1 MKSYRLLSAL
11 GLVLATLPA
20 VRGQE
25 KSGQSGYFPTAVG
38 TSWEYRAGEN
48 QFTHKVTK
56 HERVGG
62 VTCARIEH
70 VKDGKVLAY
79 EDVGVTNE
87 GVSRFAF
94 DGKEAK
100 PPITFLKPGAKKGQ
114 TWKVE
119 SKVGD
124 QTVKGTFKQGEA
136 EVVKVPAGTYKK
148 VLTVTSEG
156 LEVNGIKTKLVYY
169 FAEDVGLVKLEW
181 GEGKSRVVIELE
193 KYTAGK

>member
-1 MKSYRLLSAL
+1 MKRYRLLTAL
-11 GLVLATLPA
+11 GLVLATLLTA
-20 VRGQE
+20 RGQE
-25 KSGQSGYFPTAVG
+25 KATQTPYFPTAVG
-38 TSWEYRAGEN
+38 TSWDYRAGEN
-48 QFTHKVTK
+48 RFTHKVAK
-56 HERVGG
+56 HEKVGG
-62 VTCARIEH
+62 VTCARIEQ

-119 SKVGD
+119 SKIGD
-124 QTVKGTFKQGEA
+124 QTVKGTFKQGVA
-136 EVVKVPAGTYKK
+136 DVVKVPAGTYKK

-169 FAEDVGLVKLEW
+169 FAEGVGLVKLEW
-181 GEGKSRVVIELE
+181 GEDKSKVVIELE
-193 KYTAGK
+193 RYTAAK